1 MGAGASTRERGSLDN
16 RKARGFGHERPAEI
30 LAAARALFLE
40 RGVEEVTTRQIA
52 ARVGISQTA
61 LYVYFETKDQMLERL
76 ADLAWGALA
85 EALDE
90 AGAVEGAEA
99 CPVVSLRA
107 ILVAFMRFWLDH
119 PDDYRIVFLR
129 RALKPC
135 VEAAHVLAPGETL
148 LARLTGSI
156 EAGKAKGAM
165 RCLGSPQ
172 ATALSVWAAMSGMI
186 GLRLRY
192 PDFPW
197 PPVAE
202 HVEAMAELILHG
214 CAAGHVAAARS

>member
-1 MGAGASTRERGSLDN
+1 MTADVAAKGRTYILSLDN
-16 RKARGFGHERPAEI
+16 RKARGFGHERPGEI
-30 LAAARALFLE
+30 LAAARDLFLE
-40 RGVEEVTTRQIA
+40 RGVEQVTTRQIA

-61 LYVYFETKDQMLERL
+61 LYVYFETKEQMLEK
-76 ADLAWGALA
+76 LA
-85 EALDE
+85 EGAWTGLGVALD
-90 AGAVEGAEA
+90 AVDPCGGDGICA
-99 CPVVSLRA
+99 VDRLRHV
-107 ILVAFMRFWLDH
+107 IKAFMRFWLEH

-135 VEAAHVLAPGETL
+135 AEAAHVLAPGETL
-148 LARLTGSI
+148 LVRLTGRI
-156 EAGKAKGAM
+156 AEAAEAGAL

-197 PPVAE
+197 PPVDE
-202 HVEAMAELILHG
+202 HVDAMAELILHG
-214 CAAGHVAAARS
+214 CSREPAPA